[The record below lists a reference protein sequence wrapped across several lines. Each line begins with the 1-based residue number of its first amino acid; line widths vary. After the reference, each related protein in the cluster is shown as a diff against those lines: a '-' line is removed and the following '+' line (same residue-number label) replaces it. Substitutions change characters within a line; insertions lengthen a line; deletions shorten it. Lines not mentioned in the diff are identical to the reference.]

1 MKPQSATVAK
11 SNTEAGLPEQPVS
24 VRHRLSEWHQGAIDE
39 REDWLAQECP
49 VALVYNG
56 ISHVVMMVTPH
67 DLEAFALG
75 FSLTEGILQDASE
88 LHDCRLVA
96 QDNGLEVQMQISAR
110 RFAELKQQRRNLTGR
125 TGCGLCGAESLT
137 QAIRPVAALPYRPAP
152 AHSAIERSVQQLADN
167 QPLQGQ
173 TGACH
178 GAAWC
183 DVDGNIL
190 VAREDVGRH
199 NALDKLIGDWKGQ
212 GRSFDDGFVL
222 ISSRGSV
229 EMVQKCAHVGI
240 SSLVAVSAPTA
251 LAVDYATKANM
262 NLVGFAR
269 PGRHQLYHSSFQIEK
284 SS

>member
-1 MKPQSATVAK
+1 MKQPAVVVA
-11 SNTEAGLPEQPVS
+11 EPAPEQSVS
-24 VRHRLSEWHQGAIDE
+24 SQHSLTEWHRGQSRE
-39 REDWLAQECP
+39 REDWLAEECP
-49 VALVYNG
+49 VALVFNG
-56 ISHVVMMVTPH
+56 ISHVVMMVTPV
-67 DLEAFALG
+67 DLEDFALG
-75 FSLTEGILQDASE
+75 FSLTEGILHEAGE
-88 LHDCRLVA
+88 LHDCRLVE
-96 QDNGLEVQMQISAR
+96 QDNGLELQMQISAR

-125 TGCGLCGAESLT
+125 TGCGLCGAESLA
-137 QAIRPVAALPYRPAP
+137 QAVRPVWSLPYQAP
-152 AHSAIERSVQQLADN
+152 PTDAAIQQAVQQLASH

-183 DVDGNIL
+183 DAEGNIL

-199 NALDKLIGDWKGQ
+199 NALDKLIGHWLGQ
-212 GRSFDDGFVL
+212 GQSFDEGFVL

-229 EMVQKCAHVGI
+229 EMVQKCAHIGI

-251 LAVDYATKANM
+251 LAVNYAANANM

-284 SS
+284 ST

>member
-1 MKPQSATVAK
+1 MKPS
-11 SNTEAGLPEQPVS
+11 S
-24 VRHRLSEWHQGAIDE
+24 VVVTDTALETGKNEPPASSQHRLTEWHLGQTLE
-39 REDWLAQECP
+39 RQDWLAEECP

-67 DLEAFALG
+67 DLEDFALG
-75 FSLTEGILQDASE
+75 FSLTEGILHDAGE
-88 LHDCRLVA
+88 LLDCRLVE
-96 QDNGLEVQMQISAR
+96 QDNGMELQLQISAR
-110 RFAELKQQRRNLTGR
+110 RFADLKQQRRNLTGR
-125 TGCGLCGAESLT
+125 TGCGLCGAESLV
-137 QAIRPVAALPYRPAP
+137 QAIRPVQALPYQSPP
-152 AHSAIERSVQQLADN
+152 EDGAIERAVQQLAEH

-183 DVDGNIL
+183 DAEGNIL

-199 NALDKLIGDWKGQ
+199 NALDKLIGHWLGQ
-212 GRSFDDGFVL
+212 GRCFDDGFAL

-251 LAVDYATKANM
+251 LAVNYAGKANM

>member
-1 MKPQSATVAK
+1 MKQPSVVAV
-11 SNTEAGLPEQPVS
+11 EPAPEQPVS
-24 VRHRLSEWHQGAIDE
+24 SSHRLTEWHRGQTRV
-39 REDWLAQECP
+39 REDWLAEEWP

-56 ISHVVMMVTPH
+56 ISHVVMMVTPV
-67 DLEAFALG
+67 DLEDFALG
-75 FSLTEGILQDASE
+75 FSLTEGILHDASE

-96 QDNGLEVQMQISAR
+96 QDNGLELQLQISAR

-125 TGCGLCGAESLT
+125 TGCGLCGAESLS
-137 QAIRPVAALPYRPAP
+137 QAVRPVTALPYRAAP
-152 AHSAIERSVQQLADN
+152 TDVAIQLAVQQLADY

-183 DVDGNIL
+183 DAAGNIL

-199 NALDKLIGDWKGQ
+199 NALDKLIGHWLGQ
-212 GRSFDDGFVL
+212 GRRFDEGFVL

-229 EMVQKCAHVGI
+229 EMVQKCAHIGI

-251 LAVDYATKANM
+251 LAVNYASNANM

-269 PGRHQLYHSSFQIEK
+269 SGRHQLYHSSFQIEK